1 MTRGGECEHGR
12 DRPGNSPR
20 GAIAGH
26 SAIGLQL
33 RGQIDER
40 IVFGR
45 RGISRAARNRID
57 PVLASGAE
65 EDAMADE
72 MSIA

>member
-1 MTRGGECEHGR
+1 
-12 DRPGNSPR
+12 
-20 GAIAGH
+20 
-26 SAIGLQL
+26 L